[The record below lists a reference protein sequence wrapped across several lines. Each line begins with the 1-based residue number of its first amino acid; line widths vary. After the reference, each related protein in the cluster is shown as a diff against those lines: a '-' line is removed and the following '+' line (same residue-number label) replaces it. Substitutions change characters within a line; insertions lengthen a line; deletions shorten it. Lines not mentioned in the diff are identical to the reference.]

1 MFKDGV
7 IVFRGTC
14 KTLKEIEKFKKNVG
28 HKIPWKDDVYWIR
41 PSKLQTLFGMT
52 STSKSFDTAWK
63 FAYYDPGKALQKV
76 IFKIDLK
83 SRRNFCV
90 MDMSEHPYEEEVLL
104 SEGMSFVVKSVDLK
118 EHLTEVEGQPSKKEN
133 YYLINLQCFDKKA
146 DKTVYWLTFFS
157 MLVGNPISVFVKAFR
172 ARKHGTFYRKFMCY
186 LILIINAFIMLPI
199 LALFYF
205 TILDLLLA
213 YQNS

>member
-1 MFKDGV
+1 
-7 IVFRGTC
+7 
-14 KTLKEIEKFKKNVG
+14 
-28 HKIPWKDDVYWIR
+28 
-41 PSKLQTLFGMT
+41 
-52 STSKSFDTAWK
+52 
-63 FAYYDPGKALQKV
+63 
-76 IFKIDLK
+76 
-83 SRRNFCV
+83 

-118 EHLTEVEGQPSKKEN
+118 EHLTEVEGKPGKKEN

-157 MLVGNPISVFVKAFR
+157 MLVGNPISVFKKAFR
-172 ARKHGTFYRKFMCY
+172 ARKHGTLYRKSMCY
-186 LILIINAFIMLPI
+186 LILIINAFIMLTI

-213 YQNS
+213 YQNSQKVNFALLTVGILVSVPYLLSALLDGIRFCSCRRSN